1 MKGLLFPGQ
10 GAQHSGMGQSLHDE
24 HAKAAAVFDRAD
36 EIMGFSLKKIMFE
49 GSEDELRRTDITQP
63 ALFVHGVAS
72 FEAHRDQLT
81 VDGVAGHSLGEFT
94 ALVAAGALSM
104 EDALQLV
111 IVRANAMQKACEMT
125 EGTMAAIVGLEDS
138 VVEEACAQIDEVVVT
153 ANYNCPGQLVISGS
167 VPGIHK
173 AVEILQEKGAK
184 RAIVLEVGGAF
195 HSPLMQPA
203 KDELEAKINEMKFHA
218 PRCPI
223 YQNVS
228 ASAET
233 DPEVIKANLIMQLT
247 SPVSWTLSIQKMIAD
262 GFDHFTEMGG
272 KGSVLRGL
280 MRRIDRSATTEA
292 LV

>member
-10 GAQHSGMGQSLHDE
+10 GAQHSGMGQTLHDE
-24 HAKAAAVFDRAD
+24 FASAAEIFNQAD
-36 EIMGFSLKKIMFE
+36 EILGFSLKKIMFE
-49 GSEDELRRTDITQP
+49 GTDEELRRTDITQP
-63 ALFVHGVAS
+63 ALFVHGVAAYT
-72 FEAHRDQLT
+72 AHKDQLT
-81 VDGVAGHSLGEFT
+81 VEGVAGHSLGEFT
-94 ALVAAGALSM
+94 ALVAAGVLSM
-104 EDALQLV
+104 EDALKLV
-111 IVRANAMQKACEMT
+111 VVRANAMQKACEMT
-125 EGTMAAIVGLEDS
+125 EGTMAAIVGLEDAD
-138 VVEEACAQIDEVVVT
+138 VEKACSEIEDIVVT

-173 AVEILQEKGAK
+173 AVEVLQKKGAK

-203 KDELEAKINEMKFHA
+203 KDELEAKINELTFLT

-228 ASAET
+228 AKGET
-233 DPEVIKANLIMQLT
+233 DPEIIQQNLIMQLT
-247 SPVSWTLSIQKMIAD
+247 SPVKWTLSIQQMIED